1 MDIPFLKKLEMPKF
15 ELNLGFGKKQASYIG
30 IDIGASSAKVV
41 QLRKEKER
49 AVLESYGEL
58 KSAVYL
64 KKADN
69 TSRIGGGFLRYLE
82 SEIGEMLT
90 DLIRESNITT
100 NQAIL
105 SIPTVSAFI
114 MLVDFPRISE
124 DEAEQAIQFEAK
136 KYIPIPLAEV
146 SLDWEIIDEGE
157 EKRVKV
163 LLAAVPKEIIS
174 KYKRIAEVVKLNL
187 ISLEVENFALVR
199 SLIGRDKATTA
210 VINLGAQTTN
220 VTITDLGIIR
230 LSHNIDRGSS
240 EVTRMLSR
248 SLNIEPE
255 RADDFKKNIGLSDRP
270 EEKEIADVIAPVVDS
285 LFREILRVVNGYN
298 RLAPRKV
305 ERVVLAGGGANLF
318 GLVDYAAKVV
328 GLETVRANPFSRV
341 VYPAFMQPVLR
352 EIGPDFSVAVGL
364 ALRQITTR

>member
-1 MDIPFLKKLEMPKF
+1 MEFCIDSLHSTLKEANWYEKYWKGQVRDSFSLEIVSIDGAVHFYIWARKGDKNKIEANETSIVLSGRDLVIRTFEMPVVPGN
-15 ELNLGFGKKQASYIG
+15 ELEN
-30 IDIGASSAKVV
+30 
-41 QLRKEKER
+41 
-49 AVLESYGEL
+49 AV
-58 KSAVYL
+58 K
-64 KKADN
+64 
-69 TSRIGGGFLRYLE
+69 
-82 SEIGEMLT
+82 
-90 DLIRESNITT
+90 
-100 NQAIL
+100 
-105 SIPTVSAFI
+105 
-114 MLVDFPRISE
+114 
-124 DEAEQAIQFEAK
+124 FEAK